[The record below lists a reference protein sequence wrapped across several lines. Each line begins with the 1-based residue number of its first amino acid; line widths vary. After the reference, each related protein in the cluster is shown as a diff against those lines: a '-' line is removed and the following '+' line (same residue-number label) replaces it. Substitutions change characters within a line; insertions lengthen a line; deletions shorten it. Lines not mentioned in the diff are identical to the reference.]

1 VRGKIKNDLLEEK
14 FFASRETNCKT
25 LPLKISLYFFIQVMY
40 QMRAF
45 YSEILE
51 IKNIVCVFFPL
62 GLLLYV
68 I

>member
-1 VRGKIKNDLLEEK
+1 
-14 FFASRETNCKT
+14 
-25 LPLKISLYFFIQVMY
+25 MY